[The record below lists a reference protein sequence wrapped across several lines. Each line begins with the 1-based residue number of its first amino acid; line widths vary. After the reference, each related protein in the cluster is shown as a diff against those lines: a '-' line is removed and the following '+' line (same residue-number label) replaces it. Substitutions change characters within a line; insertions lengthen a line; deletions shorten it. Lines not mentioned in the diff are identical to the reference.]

1 MAPGKRTMRLWIAL
15 AALAVAGLAATVANA
30 QMQRRGTTTPS
41 EPAEVENDSGP
52 LTGLD
57 PETIGAFFPQ
67 RADLDAMRARGFIR
81 TGLEPVYPER
91 ARCPAVDSPF
101 GVGTRGDGSLRQKMF
116 FRGYHG
122 GADIPVPEGTPVLA
136 VADGTVVQKKAG
148 AGIGGIELVLQ
159 HAPEDTGFSVWT
171 YTEYKHLMRLPELA
185 IGQRVRRGEMVALSG
200 KTGTV
205 GRHYG
210 PGGHAHLHLTAFFS
224 GESGYRAGPP
234 FVPAG
239 GQWLDPLALFRA
251 PLANSQA
258 LATLP
263 AAEKTVPIAYMTADG
278 EVVPPGA
285 RVIWP
290 LACARR

>member
-1 MAPGKRTMRLWIAL
+1 MRRWIAL
-15 AALAVAGLAATVANA
+15 AALAMAAPAAINPAASA
-30 QMQRRGTTTPS
+30 QMQPRGTGGLS
-41 EPAEVENDSGP
+41 EPAEIEDDAG
-52 LTGLD
+52 LLAGLD

-67 RADLDAMRARGFIR
+67 RADLDAMRARGFVR
-81 TGLEPVYPER
+81 TGLEPAYPAH
-91 ARCPAVDSPF
+91 ARCPVIDSLF
-101 GVGTRGDGSLRQKMF
+101 GVDTRGDGSLRQKMF

-136 VADGTVVQKKAG
+136 VADGTVVHKRVG

-159 HAPEDTGFSVWT
+159 HAPEDTGFPVWT
-171 YTEYKHLMRLPELA
+171 YTEYKHLMRLPELEV
-185 IGQRVRRGEMVALSG
+185 GRRVRRGEAVALSG
-200 KTGTV
+200 KTGTI

-224 GESGYRAGPP
+224 GESGYRAGAA

-251 PLANSQA
+251 PPATSQA
-258 LATLP
+258 LAALP
-263 AAEKTVPIAYMTADG
+263 AAEKAVPIAYMTADG
-278 EVVPPGA
+278 EVVPTGA